1 VRRVLGLM
9 RAALTAMAQGSRGG
23 STEGSG
29 DPRRMVRELL
39 SPTDRFV
46 TDLRRAVKQRLGR
59 AAHDLAE
66 GEGHWETKK
75 AAASIAR
82 AQASLDRAFILHT
95 LEIRVRF
102 QAGEDDMFLPNHL
115 MVPWHAYMSCT
126 AVLANNVDNLSQA
139 SWEALLAVKPP
150 VGDVTEEDWEDE
162 IEDEEPAFSSGGGK
176 YDDDDDDVRPISS
189 SQPSFKRS
197 GSGAS
202 GRSGDAPY
210 TNGAGV
216 KSPEQSLGRL

>member
-1 VRRVLGLM
+1 MCGCVVIVVLDEIWHGRSRWRRGDWGW
-9 RAALTAMAQGSRGG
+9 RWRGWHRRRCGSR
-23 STEGSG
+23 
-29 DPRRMVRELL
+29 L
-39 SPTDRFV
+39 
-46 TDLRRAVKQRLGR
+46 
-59 AAHDLAE
+59 
-66 GEGHWETKK
+66 
-75 AAASIAR
+75 
-82 AQASLDRAFILHT
+82 AFILHT

-126 AVLANNVDNLSQA
+126 AVLASNVDNLSQA